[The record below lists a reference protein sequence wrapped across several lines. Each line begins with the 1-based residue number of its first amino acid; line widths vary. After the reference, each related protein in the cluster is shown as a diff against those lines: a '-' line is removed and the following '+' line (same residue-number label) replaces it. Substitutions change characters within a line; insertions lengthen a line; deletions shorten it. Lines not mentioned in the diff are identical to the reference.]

1 MSDTNEEH
9 MQVLDAFIN
18 EIVAMRA
25 RFADYVAKFELY
37 GQLTRAEA
45 EFMNEI
51 ALACQKLADTNSIRT
66 PNGIIDKEEL
76 H

>member
-37 GQLTRAEA
+37 SQLTRAEA

-51 ALACQKLADTNSIRT
+51 ALACKRLEDTNTIRGEQD
-66 PNGIIDKEEL
+66 NGK
-76 H
+76 